1 MTNGINGINGC
12 FIPPSAQGR
21 AKPPCVGADSI
32 SARKVRVIAGAS
44 ALGAPYTQ
52 LYVGRRGEQC
62 SPVAICGGVKFYGS
76 IWNAPLRLPKRQRP
90 SPCVG
95 ADSISARK
103 VRVIAGASAL
113 GAPYTQ
119 LYVGCRG
126 EQCSPV
132 AICGGVKF
140 YGSI

>member
-1 MTNGINGINGC
+1 MGGGEKFYGSIGNAPLRIIARFSRG
-12 FIPPSAQGR
+12 
-21 AKPPCVGADSI
+21 VGDA
-32 SARKVRVIAGAS
+32 
-44 ALGAPYTQ
+44 APYTQ
-52 LYVGRRGEQC
+52 PYVGCRGEQC